1 MIRCMSRIASRM
13 SWAVRRE
20 SVVGEATF
28 RALGAKPLLLSA
40 AEMSWHPESRVD
52 GMDLFLALHCR

>member
-1 MIRCMSRIASRM
+1 MR
-13 SWAVRRE
+13 WAVRRE
-20 SVVGEATF
+20 SVVGETTF
-28 RALGAKPLLLSA
+28 RALGAKPLLFSA